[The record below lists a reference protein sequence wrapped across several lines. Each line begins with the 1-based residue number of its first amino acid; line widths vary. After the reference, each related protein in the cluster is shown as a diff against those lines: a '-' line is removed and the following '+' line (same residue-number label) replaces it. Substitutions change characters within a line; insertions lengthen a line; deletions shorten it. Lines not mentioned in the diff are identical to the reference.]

1 MSDNTYTLLVIG
13 GMLVVYVVAM
23 YVWVVLI

>member
-1 MSDNTYTLLVIG
+1 MSDNMYTLLVIG
-13 GMLVVYVVAM
+13 GMLAVYVAAM

>member
-1 MSDNTYTLLVIG
+1 MSDHTYTLLVIG

>member
-1 MSDNTYTLLVIG
+1 MSDNAYTLLVIA
-13 GMLVVYVVAM
+13 GMLAAYVAAM